1 MLNPIFPRQFDN
13 VYRGSRIAIV
23 LLAPVLLM
31 KTLIG
36 VNISGLNPWISTRF
50 VIAKADGVP
59 LDAFSPQA
67 QEIVVFM
74 SASWGLGLLLL
85 CLLTLVALIR
95 YRAML
100 PFAILLLAVEQVG
113 RKILTAAILPP
124 GDPFRFGSL
133 INWGFSIALVIALI
147 LSLTPRRINAAS

>member
-1 MLNPIFPRQFDN
+1 MLGNILPKSFDN
-13 VYRGSRIAIV
+13 TYRGSWIAIW
-23 LLAPVLLM
+23 LLAPALLM

-36 VNISGLNPWISTRF
+36 VNISGLNPWVSTRF
-50 VIAKADGVP
+50 VITKADGVP
-59 LDAFSPQA
+59 LDTFSPQA
-67 QEIVVFM
+67 QEIIVFM

-85 CLLTLVALIR
+85 CVLTLLALIR

-100 PFAILLLAVEQVG
+100 PFAILLLATEQIG

-147 LSLTPRRINAAS
+147 L